1 MRVLLAVAGK
11 PHQREAVRQA
21 VQRAKDSIEAAFPV
35 APERIRA
42 AEWRASHG
50 GVHLLAW
57 TNEPEWEPL
66 VTPGGITAVAGHRP
80 GQARELI
87 GRAAAEPG
95 CFAAFQSDEHGIS
108 ASTSLAPADPV
119 YYAQTGELC
128 VIGNRAL
135 LVRLAAFGAIRYDVA
150 ALQSIARQGYFLSEE
165 TPYAGVRS
173 LPPAS
178 RLVAGERLTIT
189 TDPLPEGESRTGS
202 KQVAEGMLAA
212 VEPLLQTPDPVRLTL
227 TGGRDSRLVAAL
239 LHASGIPFHAV
250 TSGFDDHPD
259 VVVARQVA
267 ATLGVEHEVHAPPQ
281 TPDSELLVAHPADRV
296 QNVLRVCEGMLSAY
310 ENITGE
316 AAYSRRPSL
325 GGHNGEILRGGFLSG
340 MEEATPAA
348 VRRRTQSLFLA
359 HHALFTDAANARAE
373 ELAWRS
379 DTPHVPDHLYLRFRV
394 GRWHAA
400 SRAAMLRRG
409 TPVQPFLDNRVI
421 AAALELDPE
430 YRHSERLVHKLI
442 KMFAPA
448 LAGVPLE
455 GGQWRFKSEGRFALL
470 RSRAQRPA
478 AKQVKPW
485 NWRVEPGEEIVKE
498 LERTILSSAG
508 LGEIVRLD
516 KVPALFDGGRLTKAP
531 LVWHLYTVA
540 SLLAT
545 DLTAPATRA
554 RERLR
559 VRTQRSRRG

>member
-1 MRVLLAVAGK
+1 
-11 PHQREAVRQA
+11 
-21 VQRAKDSIEAAFPV
+21 
-35 APERIRA
+35 
-42 AEWRASHG
+42 
-50 GVHLLAW
+50 
-57 TNEPEWEPL
+57 
-66 VTPGGITAVAGHRP
+66 
-80 GQARELI
+80 
-87 GRAAAEPG
+87 
-95 CFAAFQSDEHGIS
+95 
-108 ASTSLAPADPV
+108 
-119 YYAQTGELC
+119 
-128 VIGNRAL
+128 
-135 LVRLAAFGAIRYDVA
+135 
-150 ALQSIARQGYFLSEE
+150 
-165 TPYAGVRS
+165 
-173 LPPAS
+173 
-178 RLVAGERLTIT
+178 
-189 TDPLPEGESRTGS
+189 
-202 KQVAEGMLAA
+202 
-212 VEPLLQTPDPVRLTL
+212 
-227 TGGRDSRLVAAL
+227 
-239 LHASGIPFHAV
+239 
-250 TSGFDDHPD
+250 

-267 ATLGVEHEVHAPPQ
+267 ATLGVEHEVNAPPQ

-455 GGQWRFKSEGRFALL
+455 GGQWRFKSEGRFARL

>member
-178 RLVAGERLTIT
+178 RLVAG
-189 TDPLPEGESRTGS
+189 
-202 KQVAEGMLAA
+202 
-212 VEPLLQTPDPVRLTL
+212 
-227 TGGRDSRLVAAL
+227 
-239 LHASGIPFHAV
+239 SG
-250 TSGFDDHPD
+250 
-259 VVVARQVA
+259 
-267 ATLGVEHEVHAPPQ
+267 
-281 TPDSELLVAHPADRV
+281 
-296 QNVLRVCEGMLSAY
+296 
-310 ENITGE
+310 
-316 AAYSRRPSL
+316 
-325 GGHNGEILRGGFLSG
+325 
-340 MEEATPAA
+340 
-348 VRRRTQSLFLA
+348 
-359 HHALFTDAANARAE
+359 
-373 ELAWRS
+373 
-379 DTPHVPDHLYLRFRV
+379 
-394 GRWHAA
+394 
-400 SRAAMLRRG
+400 
-409 TPVQPFLDNRVI
+409 
-421 AAALELDPE
+421 
-430 YRHSERLVHKLI
+430 
-442 KMFAPA
+442 
-448 LAGVPLE
+448 
-455 GGQWRFKSEGRFALL
+455 
-470 RSRAQRPA
+470 
-478 AKQVKPW
+478 
-485 NWRVEPGEEIVKE
+485 
-498 LERTILSSAG
+498 
-508 LGEIVRLD
+508 
-516 KVPALFDGGRLTKAP
+516 
-531 LVWHLYTVA
+531 
-540 SLLAT
+540 
-545 DLTAPATRA
+545 
-554 RERLR
+554 
-559 VRTQRSRRG
+559 